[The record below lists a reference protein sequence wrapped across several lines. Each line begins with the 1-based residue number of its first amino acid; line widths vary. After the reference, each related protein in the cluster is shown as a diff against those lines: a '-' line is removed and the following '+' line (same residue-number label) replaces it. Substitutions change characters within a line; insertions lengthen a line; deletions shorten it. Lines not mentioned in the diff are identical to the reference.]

1 MKRNK
6 KKPRRIL
13 TAHRRQMTLER
24 VRERGVVKTSELSQ
38 AFAVSAMT
46 VRNDLNAL
54 AEQGSLVRI
63 HGGAMAKGWL
73 TNEPS
78 YQEKTALQLEE
89 KRAIGT
95 KAAQLIKQGMAVFI
109 GNGTT
114 TMHTV
119 HTLVKHPPGRFRAF
133 TNALNHA
140 MELTQVPDAE
150 VYVLGGYLRGV
161 SYALVG
167 SLARGALSG
176 IYFDLALLGANGVSA
191 QYGVTIPSLE
201 EAETV
206 AEVVQR
212 ARRTVLLADHS
223 KFGVVTHGKVAAL
236 HDVTTLVTDDRL
248 SEDHV
253 RTAQQM
259 GVEVVLAPPQP
270 STNRNS

>member
-1 MKRNK
+1 
-6 KKPRRIL
+6 
-13 TAHRRQMTLER
+13 MTLER

-38 AFAVSAMT
+38 TFLVSPMT

-54 AEQGSLVRI
+54 AEQGHLVRI

-78 YQEKTALQLEE
+78 YQEKAALQVEE
-89 KRAIGT
+89 KRCIGT
-95 KAAQLIKQGMAVFI
+95 RAAQLIEQGMAVFI

-114 TMHTV
+114 TMHAV

-140 MELTQVPDAE
+140 MELTHVPDAE

-176 IYFDLALLGANGVSA
+176 IYFDLALLGANGISP

-212 ARRTVLLADHS
+212 ARRTVVVADHS
-223 KFGVVTHGKVAAL
+223 KFGVVTHGKIAGL
-236 HDVTTLVTDDRL
+236 QDIDTLVTDERL
-248 SEDHV
+248 SEDH
-253 RTAQQM
+253 TKAAQQL
-259 GVEVVLAPPQP
+259 GVEVILARPVDTQP
-270 STNRNS
+270 SANRLQHPAP